1 MALVSLS
8 MSADS
13 DKRFG
18 RGTERCVFLDVM
30 ELIVFIA
37 DAAAAV
43 YFLLLLDGDDDDDVD
58 DPHLVLNIVCAV
70 VCSFR
75 R

>member
-1 MALVSLS
+1 
-8 MSADS
+8 
-13 DKRFG
+13 
-18 RGTERCVFLDVM
+18 M